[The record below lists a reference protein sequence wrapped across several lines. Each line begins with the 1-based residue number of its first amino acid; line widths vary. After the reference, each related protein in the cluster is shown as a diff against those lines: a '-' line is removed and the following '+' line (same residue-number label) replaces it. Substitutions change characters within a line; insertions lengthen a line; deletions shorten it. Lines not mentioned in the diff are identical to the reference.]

1 MKIITIEDRNPHYI
15 ELQYKTLKKYL
26 KTEFEYLVYNNA
38 LFNSEN
44 HVIINNICKE
54 LNIESVE
61 FFPDGNPL
69 YFRNNSY
76 VGPSEAH
83 CYPLVKIWNDY
94 KDFNEKV
101 VIINSDMF
109 LTRPIDFEEV
119 FDNKPMAIV
128 PIYYTKNELAAWS
141 GIIFLDPKNIP
152 NKDQFDLSLGYAGG
166 VKVDTAGKTKD
177 YFANNKIDVNY
188 LEMWTVENFNEHE
201 LKVNLNGNIAF
212 TLNRDGSTILYD
224 KFFPYELDREN
235 YQEYIYH
242 NYNYILEKTAPCN
255 FPTEHFVVQYMKLYN
270 QEIEDSF
277 IFHQLGGSN
286 YIGKSEAYMKQR
298 FEATKKLLGDL

>member
-15 ELQYKTLKKYL
+15 DLQYKTLKKYL
-26 KTEFEYLVYNNA
+26 KTEYDFLVYNNA

-44 HVIINNICKE
+44 RGIINSICRE
-54 LNIESVE
+54 NNIESVE
-61 FFPDGNPL
+61 FLPDGNPL
-69 YFRNNSY
+69 YFGSNRY
-76 VGPSEAH
+76 LGPSEAH
-83 CYPLVKIWNDY
+83 CYPFVKIWEDY
-94 KDFNEKV
+94 KDSNEKF

-152 NKDQFDLSLGYAGG
+152 NKNQFDLSLGYAGG

-188 LEMWTVENFNEHE
+188 LEMWTIENYNEHE
-201 LKVNLNGNIAF
+201 IKVNLNGNIAF
-212 TLNRDGSTILYD
+212 TLDRNGGTILYD
-224 KFFPYELDREN
+224 KFFPYELNRDN
-235 YQEYIYH
+235 YQEYICH
-242 NYNYILEKTAPCN
+242 NYNYILGDTYACP
-255 FPTEHFVVQYMKLYN
+255 KL
-270 QEIEDSF
+270 E
-277 IFHQLGGSN
+277 
-286 YIGKSEAYMKQR
+286 
-298 FEATKKLLGDL
+298 